1 MMMPSQAKSRNAT
14 ADYPAGGLAAFSAQL
29 GPFESVVHLANAERL
44 VDFQQITNLPSLEKF
59 LVAYRDRILVA
70 TELPAIRSA
79 YDLTVKQHALELI
92 ALDKAIGLHMPS
104 DLFSEASARV
114 GRAQLKR
121 LKPLKDSRLI
131 QKYLQA
137 LVEGRVKAWHTLV
150 YGMSLATYSIP
161 IIQGLQN
168 YCHQTLTSFAQA
180 GIQKMK
186 LPEQSIA
193 QIIDPVMQTVPEVI
207 QSHVSGLLLK

>member
-1 MMMPSQAKSRNAT
+1 MMPSQAKFTNPAAS
-14 ADYPAGGLAAFSAQL
+14 YPSGGLEAFTAQL
-29 GPFESVVHLANAERL
+29 GSVETVIHLANAERL
-44 VDFQQITNLPSLEKF
+44 VDFQQIIDLPSLEKF
-59 LVAYRDRILVA
+59 LIAYRDRILVA
-70 TELPAIRSA
+70 IELPSILAA
-79 YDLTVKQHALELI
+79 YNLTIKQHALELI
-92 ALDKAIGLHMPS
+92 ALDKEISLSMPS

-121 LKPLKDSRLI
+121 LKPLRDSRLI

-137 LVEGRVKAWHTLV
+137 LASGRAKAWHTLV

-186 LPEQSIA
+186 LPEHSLA
-193 QIIDPVMQTVPEVI
+193 QVLAPVMQPVPGLV
-207 QSHVSGLLLK
+207 QNQVSSLLLK